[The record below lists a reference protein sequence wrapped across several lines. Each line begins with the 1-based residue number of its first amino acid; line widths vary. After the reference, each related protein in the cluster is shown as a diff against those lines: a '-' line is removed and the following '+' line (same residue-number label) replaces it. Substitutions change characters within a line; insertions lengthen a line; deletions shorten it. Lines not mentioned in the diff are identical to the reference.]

1 MPIIDLN
8 CDLGEAFGNYK
19 MPNDPELMKYVSSV
33 NIACGFHAGDW
44 NSMQETV
51 QLAMKEGLA
60 LGAHP
65 GFPDLQGFG
74 RREIQLSPKEIYQIT
89 LYQIGA
95 LSAFIKA
102 EKGELHHIKAH
113 GALYNMASKNK
124 SMAKAIVQA
133 IHDFDPSLYVYG
145 LSGSVMIQEAE
156 SLGLKSVSEVFADRR
171 YEKDGSLSPRSLENS
186 MIQNPEDS
194 LNQIR
199 DMIHRGKVISRDGVE
214 VSILAETLCIH
225 GDSSHAVSV
234 AKTVYSQLI
243 EEGVIIKAPGK

>member
-156 SLGLKSVSEVFADRR
+156 SLGLKAVSEVFADRR

-225 GDSSHAVSV
+225 GDPSHAVSV

-243 EEGVIIKAPGK
+243 EEGIIIKAPGK